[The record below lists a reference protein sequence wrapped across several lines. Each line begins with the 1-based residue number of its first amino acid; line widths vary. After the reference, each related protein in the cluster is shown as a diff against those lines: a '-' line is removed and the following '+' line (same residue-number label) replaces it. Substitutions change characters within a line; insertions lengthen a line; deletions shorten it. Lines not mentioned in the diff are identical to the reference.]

1 MQLKVKPRQIQ
12 NTWMKKFFTGLA
24 SWTKGWSW
32 MLVASGRMAEVENM
46 RREKYYWEYS
56 FLFRHEVLWKILEQI
71 PHSRLGLLAKVFFSI
86 FAKPIFLFGTTEGSC
101 AHNVQGQ
108 DQTWLFST
116 FQGCISSDKDRCWNI
131 AICERV
137 QPSGQWIFLR

>member
-1 MQLKVKPRQIQ
+1 MQLKVNPRQIQ

-71 PHSRLGLLAKVFFSI
+71 PHSRLGLLAKVVFSI
-86 FAKPIFLFGTTEGSC
+86 CESIVLFATTEGSC
-101 AHNVQGQ
+101 ALNVQGLNP
-108 DQTWLFST
+108 TRLLSI
-116 FQGCISSDKDRCWNI
+116 FQGCIFSDKDRCWNI